1 MPPMSNPFA
10 AAAGATATA
19 PAEDKDTATAPVD
32 TTKTEAP
39 ANLGVGDPFA
49 APAGVGDG
57 SRITE
62 FVDRLLLV
70 KPTEVIDEMN
80 TAQGKARDV
89 VRADIAVLDD
99 PEEPGKIVEGVLL
112 FQQALKREAKKI
124 YEGPLPYL
132 LGRLNKGKTGGGNTL
147 YTFQEANEADVTLAR
162 QYIDA
167 TKNSPL

>member
-1 MPPMSNPFA
+1 MTNPFA
-10 AAAGATATA
+10 NTAATATA
-19 PAEDKDTATAPVD
+19 PKEEAPAAEPTVD

-39 ANLGVGDPFA
+39 ASLGVGDPFA

-70 KPTEVIDEMN
+70 KPTEVIAEMN
-80 TAQGKARDV
+80 TSQGKARDV

-112 FQQALKREAKKI
+112 FQQALKREAKNI

-147 YTFQEANEADVTLAR
+147 YTFVEANEAEIELAR
-162 QYIDA
+162 QFIKVK
-167 TKNSPL
+167 TL